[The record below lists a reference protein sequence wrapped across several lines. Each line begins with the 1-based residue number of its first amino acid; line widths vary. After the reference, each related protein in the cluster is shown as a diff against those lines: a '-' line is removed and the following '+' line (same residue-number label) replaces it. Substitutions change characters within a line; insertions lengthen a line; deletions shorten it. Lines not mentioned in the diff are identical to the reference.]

1 VFKVK
6 RESKWNVLKST
17 SMCKR
22 AKFWENY
29 NRAKKGTKKGLNEAI
44 AQDLDGLHHYYY
56 LGTKE

>member
-1 VFKVK
+1 
-6 RESKWNVLKST
+6 
-17 SMCKR
+17 MCKR

-44 AQDLDGLHHYYY
+44 AQDLDGLHQYYY